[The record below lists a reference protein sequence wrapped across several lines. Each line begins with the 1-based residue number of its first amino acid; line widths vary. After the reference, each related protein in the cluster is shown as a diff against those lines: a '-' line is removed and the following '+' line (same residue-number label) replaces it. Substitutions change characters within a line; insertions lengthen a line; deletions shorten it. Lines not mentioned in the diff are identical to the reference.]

1 MKGARVE
8 NAAIVVDL
16 RNSRCD
22 QCKVA
27 LHDELATEC
36 PVCGAWFDA
45 IVSNHVGLAARLQ
58 SKREANKAKPLM
70 QFRL

>member
-1 MKGARVE
+1 MK
-8 NAAIVVDL
+8 NATIVVDL

-27 LHDELATEC
+27 LHDELATKC
-36 PVCGAWFDA
+36 PVCGACFDA

-58 SKREANKAKPLM
+58 RKREQAGVRSCTA
-70 QFRL
+70 R